1 MIFKIF
7 YEKNHFKKIG
17 EIHLTPI
24 WYILEISRS
33 VIPEQKSRGVWDLF
47 SNISI
52 ILMTFLKKKKRNS
65 GNDSWKKNPNHFL
78 TIQSHFRFESFCQW
92 SEGPLSLD
100 FFSRND
106 AYSFPKKRFLEFWL
120 DFFSRMTLTVSGL
133 LISRLLDFSKI
144 CA

>member
-52 ILMTFLKKKKRNS
+52 ILMTFLKKKNEIREMIPE
-65 GNDSWKKNPNHFL
+65 KKIRTTF
-78 TIQSHFRFESFCQW
+78 
-92 SEGPLSLD
+92 
-100 FFSRND
+100 
-106 AYSFPKKRFLEFWL
+106 
-120 DFFSRMTLTVSGL
+120 
-133 LISRLLDFSKI
+133 
-144 CA
+144 